1 MPRKN
6 HNQHPVNRPDPTEH
20 YDVEYVFMD
29 QFPEITMIVAHRFKT
44 VYKNLSCAPWA
55 DAVHEVR
62 GEADR
67 YLMIARGENNDR

>member
-1 MPRKN
+1 MPRRN
-6 HNQHPVNRPDPTEH
+6 HKSHSVHRPDPTER

-29 QFPEITMIVAHRFKT
+29 GCPEIASVVAHRFKT

-62 GEADR
+62 GEADK
-67 YLMIARGENNDR
+67 YLMMAIGGHYD